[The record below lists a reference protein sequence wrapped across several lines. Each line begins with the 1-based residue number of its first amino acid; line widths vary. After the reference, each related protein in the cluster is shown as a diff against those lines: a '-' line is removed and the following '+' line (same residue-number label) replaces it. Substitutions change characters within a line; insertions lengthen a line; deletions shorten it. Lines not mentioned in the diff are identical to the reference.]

1 MNNIIS
7 LLTVCLMLAG
17 TYLTQASKLF
27 AGDGPASE
35 GAVER
40 SSQATRGAQP
50 LLESAGGSGHDSAI
64 ASPPS
69 AVSPP
74 NGSPGLAA
82 TLGIMFVDGSTST
95 LLVERDGRKYIVD
108 LVARSV
114 REAELPAREAARKPQ
129 SQSTFVADQSEGAS
143 VFKQKCSTC
152 HGPDGRGLATVGTP
166 NFTDPKV
173 QASLTDEEI
182 VETIKN
188 GKKDTLMPAWAGKLS
203 YQQISAVAGYV
214 RSLGSGSQPQQVAA
228 PGGARSAQSGIYEPG
243 DDVLMTLPTGRRL
256 DRHGFYVN
264 FSHRFAYDPAFSGT
278 ARGGAL
284 AGLDGFSLSSFGF
297 RYGVTRKLSVS
308 IWRSP
313 TFIARPIQMMA
324 AYNLM
329 DEHDKYPFNAA
340 VRVSIDGQ
348 NGFRQNFAENLEGIF
363 SRSLTRHAQ
372 IYFVPTVS
380 LNVRHLFSPNSFES
394 RDFPNLPGTNTFSL
408 GVGGAVDIRPTV
420 ALLAEV
426 IPTLV
431 NGNCHQSGC
440 VNLGIHRPAY
450 AFGIQKKIW
459 RHSFTFGFTNGPA
472 TTVSQRSATR
482 AAFVNDPTADTP
494 NGLFIGF
501 DLTRQVY

>member
-1 MNNIIS
+1 MKNVIS
-7 LLTVCLMLAG
+7 LLTVCLVLAG
-17 TYLTQASKLF
+17 TYLAEASKLF
-27 AGDGPASE
+27 AGDGP
-35 GAVER
+35 
-40 SSQATRGAQP
+40 QP
-50 LLESAGGSGHDSAI
+50 T
-64 ASPPS
+64 

-82 TLGIMFVDGSTST
+82 TLGIMFVEGSTST
-95 LLVERDGRKYIVD
+95 VLVERDGKKYIVD
-108 LVARSV
+108 LAARTV
-114 REAELPAREAARKPQ
+114 REAEPAAPAREAARKPQ
-129 SQSTFVADQSEGAS
+129 SASTFVADQPEGAS

-152 HGPDGRGLATVGTP
+152 HGPDGRGLATAGTP

-173 QASLTDEEI
+173 QASLTDEQI

-188 GKKDTLMPAWAGKLS
+188 GKKDTMMPAWAGKLS
-203 YQQISAVAGYV
+203 DQQISAVASYV
-214 RSLGSGSQPQQVAA
+214 RSLGSGNQPQQTGRGAQAA
-228 PGGARSAQSGIYEPG
+228 ASSVYQPG

-264 FSHRFAYDPAFSGT
+264 FSHRFPYDPAFSGA

-284 AGLDGFSLSSFGF
+284 LGLDGFALPSFGF
-297 RYGVTRKLSVS
+297 RYGVTDKLSVS

-324 AYNLM
+324 AYNFL
-329 DEHDKYPFNAA
+329 DEHDKYPFNVA
-340 VRVSIDGQ
+340 VRVSIEGQ
-348 NGFRQNFAENLEGIF
+348 NHFRQNFAENVEGIF
-363 SRSLTRHAQ
+363 SRSLTRRAQ

-380 LNVRHLFSPNSFES
+380 FNVRRLFSPNSYSS

-408 GVGGAVDIRPTV
+408 GVGGSVDIRPTV
-420 ALLAEV
+420 ALLAEA

-431 NGNCHQSGC
+431 NGNCHETGC
-440 VNLGIHRPAY
+440 VDLGIHRPAY

-459 RHSFTFGFTNGPA
+459 RHAFTFGFTNSPA
-472 TTVSQRSATR
+472 TTVSQRAATR
-482 AAFVNDPTADTP
+482 AAFLNDPTADTP